1 MPLGL
6 NRSGDFAN
14 GNPITL
20 PHTFGNPVTLP
31 KNFGNPVTL
40 PLNVGNPVTWTPSP
54 AHFGNLVG
62 SSGPIGTVGTPVFSP
77 VAGTYTAIQSVT
89 ITSAN
94 SSAIFYTLDGSTP
107 TTNSTPY
114 TGAITVAVSETI
126 KAIGVAIGWTN
137 SAVGSAAYVVS
148 LGPAYVAASGP
159 TVAVAIA
166 PGDYVVVFVSGGS
179 GPGYND
185 PTDGTTNVYTNYRAS
200 ANYAGYTTAYT
211 CLATAAAT
219 TVTAAGDNVNN
230 IAVAVVTSGTGFGNS
245 SGGWGYGTPTISV
258 TTSKAN
264 SYVIGYAEMGGGSTF
279 TVIAN
284 TLQAQSA
291 YTNSFV
297 GVTCGT
303 QVVSSGTPQAT
314 TVVGGLGVNYCNIVA
329 VEVTTE

>member
-54 AHFGNLVG
+54 AHFGNQVG

-107 TTNSTPY
+107 TTSSTPY

-126 KAIGVAIGWTN
+126 KAIGVAVGWSN
-137 SAVGSAAYVVS
+137 SAVGSATYAVS
-148 LGPAYVAASGP
+148 LGPTYVAASGP

-185 PTDGTTNVYTNYRAS
+185 PTDGTANVYTNYRAS
-200 ANYAGYTTAYT
+200 SNYAGYTTAYT
-211 CLATAAAT
+211 CLATAAAVA
-219 TVTAAGDNVNN
+219 VTAAGTVNN
-230 IAVAVVTSGTGFGNS
+230 IAVAVIANGTGFGNS
-245 SGGWGYGTPTISV
+245 SGGWGYENPSISV
-258 TTSKAN
+258 TTSKDN
-264 SYVIGYAEMGGGSTF
+264 SYVIGYAEMGGGPTF
-279 TVIAN
+279 TVTAN

-291 YTNSFV
+291 YYNGYV

-303 QVVSSGTPQAT
+303 QVYPSGTAQPT
-314 TVVGGLGVNYCNIVA
+314 TVVGGPGVSYCNIVA